1 MLGADEID
9 HVSKKYH
16 EDVKDW
22 VEDIIVHASYDF
34 HASEIKINFALI
46 KEVDVKTS

>member
-1 MLGADEID
+1 LGVDEID
-9 HVSKKYH
+9 HISKKYH

-22 VEDIIVHASYDF
+22 VEGIIVCASDDF
-34 HASEIKINFALI
+34 CALEIKINFALI